1 MLIKCGSRLLDR
13 DRYRNQN
20 MSPFMGKIWYF
31 YNLGIMLKEST
42 VYLKWAADVA
52 AHWDSSRYARWA
64 KDHRA
69 AHRNPAHCVALSSV
83 ARLVRIGV

>member
-1 MLIKCGSRLLDR
+1 
-13 DRYRNQN
+13 
-20 MSPFMGKIWYF
+20 
-31 YNLGIMLKEST
+31 MLKEST

-52 AHWDSSRYARWA
+52 AHWDLSRYARWA

-69 AHRNPAHCVALSSV
+69 AHRILTHCVALSGV